1 MTALWG
7 PLGWM
12 ALHSASINYP
22 DNPSQVEKQICS
34 RFLDLFTETISCNIC
49 KSHFLRMLQT
59 YKVIHPEYLNSKQDL
74 FLFTVRAHNTV
85 NRRLEKPTVKSVS
98 EALKTLQQATSL
110 TSPAEYRQK
119 YIEYLKRTWGTDRS
133 ANGLFASQKIREL
146 EKINNEY
153 WCLRETSYVQFFYE
167 ADVLEYITEAG
178 VKKTAAGFSPLV
190 GGQPK
195 VGFGGGRLKLRR

>member
-12 ALHSASINYP
+12 TLHSVSINYP
-22 DNPSQVEKQICS
+22 DAPSETEKQICS
-34 RFLDLFTETISCNIC
+34 RFLEMFGESITCHIC

-59 YKVIHPEYLNSKQDL
+59 YRLVHPEFLNSKQNF

-85 NRRLEKPTVKSVS
+85 NKRLDKPIVKTVA
-98 EALKTLQQATSL
+98 EALKTLQQATSQ

-119 YIEYLKRTWGTDRS
+119 YIDYLKRIWGADTS
-133 ANGLFASQKIREL
+133 PTGLFARQKIKEL

-153 WCLRETSYVQFFYE
+153 WNHRETSYVQFFYE
-167 ADVLEYITEAG
+167 ADVLEYISEG
-178 VKKTAAGFSPLV
+178 SMKKTSSGFATFIGST
-190 GGQPK
+190 PK
-195 VGFGGGRLKLRR
+195 IGFIGGRLKLRR

>member
-85 NRRLEKPTVKSVS
+85 NKRIDKPTVKSVS

-110 TSPAEYRQK
+110 TSPAEYRHK

-146 EKINNEY
+146 EKINNED

-178 VKKTAAGFSPLV
+178 VKKTAAGFAPLV